1 MCVCKSNAARRHN
14 TNIQFQR
21 NEKMKLLFGT
31 LLIIIGFANTL
42 QKTME
47 TEDISFQQDNR
58 SPSKVQ

>member
-31 LLIIIGFANTL
+31 LLIIGFANTL
-42 QKTME
+42 QKTLGA
-47 TEDISFQQDNR
+47 EDISF
-58 SPSKVQ
+58 

>member
-21 NEKMKLLFGT
+21 NEKMKLFFDT
-31 LLIIIGFANTL
+31 LLIIGFANTL
-42 QKTME
+42 QKTLE
-47 TEDISFQQDNR
+47 TEDISFEQDNR